1 MREQFRQY
9 IISLYQGIP
18 QEIYEG
24 LLSVFCM
31 GLVVFIAWK
40 GFKTGLRYSATL
52 LLVEYIFLLF
62 CSTVIFRAVSA
73 TRQYD
78 FHPFW
83 SYDRPD
89 LLIENIMN
97 VIVFIP
103 VGMILGS
110 LLRVNY
116 GSRLR
121 VNGSWSRNGSWFMVK
136 GSSTSER
143 LRVGERSSGMATKSM
158 TWLIVLLIGYSI
170 SVTIETLLFCFMR
183 GFSEVD
189 DVMHNTVG
197 CLIGWCVVK
206 GSRFMVK
213 GLKYIMINGE

>member
-1 MREQFRQY
+1 MKEQFRQY
-9 IISLYQGIP
+9 IINLYHDIP
-18 QEIYEG
+18 QEVYEG
-24 LLSVFCM
+24 LLSIFCI

-52 LLVEYIFLLF
+52 LLIEYIFLLF
-62 CSTVIFRAVSA
+62 CSTVIFRTTGA

-110 LLRVNY
+110 LLRVKGSWSKY
-116 GSRLR
+116 GSWFK
-121 VNGSWSRNGSWFMVK
+121 VNGS
-136 GSSTSER
+136 
-143 LRVGERSSGMATKSM
+143 
-158 TWLIVLLIGYSI
+158 WLIVLLIGCSI
-170 SVTIETLLFCFMR
+170 SVTIEALQFCFMR

-197 CLIGWCVVK
+197 CLIGYGVYAVARYGFEIACK
-206 GSRFMVK
+206 RSMA
-213 GLKYIMINGE
+213 

>member
-1 MREQFRQY
+1 MKEQFRQY
-9 IISLYQGIP
+9 IINLYHDIP
-18 QEIYEG
+18 QEVYEG
-24 LLSVFCM
+24 LLSIFCI

-52 LLVEYIFLLF
+52 LLIEYIFLLF
-62 CSTVIFRAVSA
+62 CSTVIFRTTGA

-103 VGMILGS
+103 VGMMLGS
-110 LLRVNY
+110 LLRVKGSWAKY
-116 GSRLR
+116 GSWFK
-121 VNGSWSRNGSWFMVK
+121 VNGS
-136 GSSTSER
+136 ST
-143 LRVGERSSGMATKSM
+143 GEATKSM
-158 TWLIVLLIGYSI
+158 TWLIVLLIGCSI
-170 SVTIETLLFCFMR
+170 SVTIEALQFCFMR

-197 CLIGWCVVK
+197 CIVGYILVK
-206 GSRFMVK
+206 GSRLITQ
-213 GLKYIMINGE
+213 GLKRCIKA

>member
-1 MREQFRQY
+1 MKEQFRQY
-9 IISLYQGIP
+9 IINLYHDIP
-18 QEIYEG
+18 QEVYEG
-24 LLSVFCM
+24 LLSIFCI
-31 GLVVFIAWK
+31 GLVVFIVWK

-52 LLVEYIFLLF
+52 LLIEYIFLLF
-62 CSTVIFRAVSA
+62 CSTVIFRTTGV

-110 LLRVNY
+110 LIRVKGSWSKY
-116 GSRLR
+116 GSWFK
-121 VNGSWSRNGSWFMVK
+121 VNGS
-136 GSSTSER
+136 
-143 LRVGERSSGMATKSM
+143 
-158 TWLIVLLIGYSI
+158 WLIVLLIGCSI
-170 SVTIETLLFCFMR
+170 SVTIEALQFWFMK

-189 DVMHNTVG
+189 DVMHNTLG
-197 CLIGWCVVK
+197 CVIGYIAYKSMSVVSKRLIILCKNCGND
-206 GSRFMVK
+206 F
-213 GLKYIMINGE
+213 I

>member
-1 MREQFRQY
+1 MEKFRLY
-9 IISLYQGIP
+9 IISLYKDMP
-18 QEIYEG
+18 QEVYDG
-24 LLSVFCM
+24 LLSVFCL
-31 GLVVFIAWK
+31 GVVFFIAFK
-40 GFKTGLRYSATL
+40 GVRTGLRWSSVL
-52 LLVEYIFLLF
+52 LLIEYIFLLF
-62 CSTVIFRAVSA
+62 CSTVIFRTAGA
-73 TRQYD
+73 TRRYD

-121 VNGSWSRNGSWFMVK
+121 VNGSW
-136 GSSTSER
+136 TSQ
-143 LRVGERSSGMATKSM
+143 ATKSM
-158 TWLIVLLIGYSI
+158 TCLIVLLIGCSI
-170 SVTIETLLFCFMR
+170 SITIEALQFFFLR

-197 CLIGWCVVK
+197 CMIGYGMYALIKFCYVK
-206 GSRFMVK
+206 ISKRGVTVK
-213 GLKYIMINGE
+213 

>member
-1 MREQFRQY
+1 MKEQFRQY
-9 IISLYQGIP
+9 IINLYHDIP
-18 QEIYEG
+18 QEVYEG
-24 LLSVFCM
+24 LLSIFCI

-52 LLVEYIFLLF
+52 LLIEYIFLLF
-62 CSTVIFRAVSA
+62 CSTVIFRATGE

-110 LLRVNY
+110 LLRVKD
-116 GSRLR
+116 
-121 VNGSWSRNGSWFMVK
+121 SWSKYGSWFKVN
-136 GSSTSER
+136 GSSTSE
-143 LRVGERSSGMATKSM
+143 ATKSM
-158 TWLIVLLIGYSI
+158 TWLIVLLIGCSI
-170 SVTIETLLFCFMR
+170 SVTIEALQFCFMR

-189 DVMHNTVG
+189 DVMHNTLG
-197 CLIGWCVVK
+197 CIAGYILVHGL
-206 GSRFMVK
+206 RLMVK
-213 GLKYIMINGE
+213 G

>member
-1 MREQFRQY
+1 MKEQFRQY
-9 IISLYQGIP
+9 IINLYHDIP
-18 QEIYEG
+18 QEVYEG
-24 LLSVFCM
+24 LLSIFCI

-40 GFKTGLRYSATL
+40 GFKTGLRYSAPL
-52 LLVEYIFLLF
+52 LLIEYIFLLF
-62 CSTVIFRAVSA
+62 CSTVIFRTTGA

-110 LLRVNY
+110 LLRVKGSWSKY
-116 GSRLR
+116 GSWFK
-121 VNGSWSRNGSWFMVK
+121 VNGS
-136 GSSTSER
+136 
-143 LRVGERSSGMATKSM
+143 
-158 TWLIVLLIGYSI
+158 WLIVLLIGCSI
-170 SVTIETLLFCFMR
+170 SVTIEALRFCFMR

-197 CLIGWCVVK
+197 CLIGFLIVSGFRHITAAVNHLHRVPRCF
-206 GSRFMVK
+206 SI
-213 GLKYIMINGE
+213 LC

>member
-1 MREQFRQY
+1 MKEQFRQY
-9 IISLYQGIP
+9 IINLYHDIP
-18 QEIYEG
+18 QEVNEG
-24 LLSVFCM
+24 LLSIFCI
-31 GLVVFIAWK
+31 GLVVFIVWK

-52 LLVEYIFLLF
+52 LLIEYIFLLF
-62 CSTVIFRAVSA
+62 CSTVIFRTTGA

-83 SYDRPD
+83 SYDSPD

-121 VNGSWSRNGSWFMVK
+121 VNGSWFKVK
-136 GSSTSER
+136 GSSTSE
-143 LRVGERSSGMATKSM
+143 ATKSM
-158 TWLIVLLIGYSI
+158 TWLIVLLIGCSI
-170 SVTIETLLFCFMR
+170 SVTIEALQFCFMR

-197 CLIGWCVVK
+197 SLIGWCMVK
-206 GSRFMVK
+206 GSRLIVK
-213 GLKYIMINGE
+213 YMRLTE